1 MKQPTYQPANKSA
14 SESARPNDPR
24 AAVFDELLI
33 LRFQGG
39 ELAALETLASRWNAR
54 LFRHACRLTRDR
66 ELASDALQDA
76 WLAIARGLQRLQDP
90 TRFPG
95 WAHRIVGNKCRD
107 AIRKLQRRRKMKDDV
122 AQEPRVESVQPV
134 SMASD
139 ADPRLATLRSAM
151 AELPDDRRTLL
162 SLFYLEQMSVEQIAV
177 AMDLPA
183 GTVKSR
189 LFYSRRKLR
198 DAIKQET
205 QRNTTETETNS

>member
-1 MKQPTYQPANKSA
+1 MKQPANQQDRQT
-14 SESARPNDPR
+14 ARPNDPR

-39 ELAALETLASRWNAR
+39 ESAALETLASRWNAR

-95 WAHRIVGNKCRD
+95 WAHLIVGNKCRD
-107 AIRKLQRRRKMKDDV
+107 AIRKLQRRRRLKNDV
-122 AQEPRVESVQPV
+122 AQEPRSESVPAAVESAQV
-134 SMASD
+134 
-139 ADPRLATLRSAM
+139 DPRLAALRSAM
-151 AELPDDRRTLL
+151 ADLPDDRRTLL

-198 DAIKQET
+198 DAIDSL
-205 QRNTTETETNS
+205 TETETNS

>member
-1 MKQPTYQPANKSA
+1 MKRPTNQT
-14 SESARPNDPR
+14 ARPHDPR

-39 ELAALETLASRWNAR
+39 ESAALETLASRWNAR

-107 AIRKLQRRRKMKDDV
+107 AIRKLQRRRRLKDDV
-122 AQEPRVESVQPV
+122 AQQPRVESVQPAAE
-134 SMASD
+134 ASD

-189 LFYSRRKLR
+189 LFYSRGKLR
-198 DAIKQET
+198 DAIEQKT
-205 QRNTTETETNS
+205 RRTTTETEMKS